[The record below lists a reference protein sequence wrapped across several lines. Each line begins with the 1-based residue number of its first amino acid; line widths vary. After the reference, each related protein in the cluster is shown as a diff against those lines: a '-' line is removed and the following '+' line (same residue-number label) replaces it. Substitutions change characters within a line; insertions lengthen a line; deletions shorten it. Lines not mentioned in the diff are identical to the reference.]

1 MNRPADSPPTARGR
15 SARYWLRMCATLLLF
30 MVVWL
35 VWSGYLKPLL
45 VSLGLLS
52 CCIVVLLSTRMGDLE
67 EETGWLAVL
76 PRLPAY
82 WLWLAREVVVSNFT
96 VARIILSPRLVL
108 DPVMVTLE
116 AEAQDPFGQAV
127 LGNSITLT
135 PGTLTVGV
143 EAGRLRVHCLTQAGA
158 DELLRGNMNRR
169 VAALTR
175 R

>member
-1 MNRPADSPPTARGR
+1 MNPPSATPPGARPAAPRD
-15 SARYWLRMCATLLLF
+15 WLRMCASLVFF
-30 MVVWL
+30 MAVWL

-45 VSLGLLS
+45 VGLGLLS
-52 CCIVVLLSTRMGDLE
+52 CCLVILLSTRMGDLE
-67 EETGWLAVL
+67 EETGWLGVL

-96 VARIILSPRLVL
+96 VARIILSPRLAL

-116 AEAQDPFGQAV
+116 ADVQDPFGQAV

-135 PGTLTVGV
+135 PGTLTVGID
-143 EAGRLRVHCLTQAGA
+143 AGRLRVHCLTHAGA
-158 DELLRGNMNRR
+158 EELLRGEMNRR
-169 VAALTR
+169 IAALTR